1 MSNKN
6 APHIPANR
14 AINDLINDAVIKFKN
29 NEPIENCLL
38 EINGDEDKL
47 NRWASDMEL
56 GEKDYVLIES
66 VDGFLIPED
75 ISEIFEDYG
84 MDLKSDADILKF
96 IASHIEDESSFWESA
111 IYYRIDEICIG
122 VKCEIRGQNGPHFS
136 DLGIYSSKEQ
146 YFKSLADASY
156 ICFLDG
162 TVVSHTSSDL
172 ISMFKENGTE
182 K

>member
-14 AINDLINDAVIKFKN
+14 EIDDLINDAVIKFKN

-84 MDLKSDADILKF
+84 IDLESDADILKF
-96 IASHIEDESSFWESA
+96 IAAHIEDESSYLESA
-111 IYYRIDEICIG
+111 IYYKIDEICVG
-122 VKCEIRGQNGPHFS
+122 VKCEIRGQNGAHFL
-136 DLGIYSSKEQ
+136 DFGIYNSKEQ
-146 YFKSLADASY
+146 YFKSLAGAGY
-156 ICFLDG
+156 ICFLAG
-162 TVVSHTSSDL
+162 NVVSHTSSDL